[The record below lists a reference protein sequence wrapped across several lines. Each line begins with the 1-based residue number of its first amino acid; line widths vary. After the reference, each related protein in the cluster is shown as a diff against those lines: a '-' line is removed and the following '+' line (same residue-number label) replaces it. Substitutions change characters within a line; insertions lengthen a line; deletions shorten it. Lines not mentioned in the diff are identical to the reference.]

1 MWAYR
6 TIAELNV
13 SRTGT
18 EAQEISDEGW
28 LPPRG
33 ALGQL
38 VQEKEKRKPEA
49 FTHFAGTVPPF
60 GAALCGNFISVIA
73 EIKRASPTRGAI
85 RPELDAAAQA
95 AAFESGGAR
104 AISVLTEPDR
114 FGGSLADIERVRSV
128 SSLPILKKDFHTK
141 PEHFVEAKALGVSA
155 ALLIVRAVP
164 PSVLRECMSAARDIG
179 LEVLVEVH
187 TDAEL
192 DLAVKCG
199 AEIIGVNAR
208 NLETLDIDTTVHGRL
223 LPRIPED
230 VIAVAESGMSIRLD
244 MRRVAD
250 QGADAA
256 LIGSSL
262 SQSSDVVGLLRS
274 LSSVT
279 RRPHDNSH

>member
-1 MWAYR
+1 LWAYR

-18 EAQEISDEGW
+18 EAQEISDKGW

-33 ALGQL
+33 TLGEL
-38 VQEKEKRKPEA
+38 VQGAERRKPEP
-49 FTHFAGTVPPF
+49 FAEFKGHVPPF
-60 GAALCGNFISVIA
+60 GAALCRDFISVIA
-73 EIKRASPTRGAI
+73 EIKRASPSRGLI
-85 RPELDAAAQA
+85 RGDLDAIAQA
-95 AAFESGGAR
+95 ANFERGGAR
-104 AISVLTEPDR
+104 AISVLTEPTR
-114 FGGSLADIERVRSV
+114 FLGSVADIARVRATTQ
-128 SSLPILKKDFHTK
+128 LPILKKDFHTK
-141 PEHFVEAKALGVSA
+141 PEHFIQAKALGASA

-164 PSVLRECMSAARDIG
+164 PSVLLECMAAAREVA

-192 DLAVKCG
+192 DLAVKSG

-208 NLETLDIDTTVHGRL
+208 NLETLDIDHKVHERL
-223 LPRIPED
+223 LPRIPET
-230 VIAVAESGMSIRLD
+230 VIAVAESGMSTRLD

-262 SQSSDVVGLLRS
+262 SQAPDVVGLLRS

-279 RRPHDNSH
+279 RRPHDRSN